1 MQKKG
6 VNTLH
11 SLKDNIRLYR
21 QQKDWT
27 QKQLGDKLGVSKTA
41 VFYWEKGT
49 REPDIKTIKE
59 LCRLFG
65 VSPNDLYGS
74 VPEED
79 TTAQSFQKVC
89 DWFEL
94 ANLEVSPCDDYGTLS
109 ISSSE
114 HGEVGRLNEYDLISL
129 CEQVVEQGE
138 RLKEDFIT
146 EKLKL
151 LFEK

>member
-1 MQKKG
+1 M
-6 VNTLH
+6 NALH
-11 SLKDNIRLYR
+11 GLKDNIRLYR

-27 QKQLGDKLGVSKTA
+27 QKQLGEKLGVSKTA

-49 REPDIKTIKE
+49 REPDIKTIKN
-59 LCRLFG
+59 LCQLFD

-74 VPEED
+74 ETEED

-94 ANLEVSPCDDYGTLS
+94 ANLEISPCDDHGNLS
-109 ISSSE
+109 IISPDK
-114 HGEVGRLNEYDLISL
+114 GEVGLMQEYDLFNL
-129 CEQVVEQGE
+129 CEQIVEQGE
-138 RLKEDFIT
+138 QLKEDFIIG
-146 EKLKL
+146 KIKL